1 MKIAE
6 YNEMMAYLTRPEP
19 EVLPQ
24 PKPQELLDIQEDNR
38 KGRLLESLNKI
49 GGRLEDSSLDFIKR
63 ENFAVK
69 GFTDEQL
76 IDLGFDKTNIK
87 PQKETYKK
95 LAEIFQQTDIDDELE
110 YLLEKSKN
118 NPKGKIESTLRNV
131 LQKLPED
138 EKGLKY
144 IANLLGEDV
153 EFVLDMI
160 DNKKILAASGRDE
173 KRLAKN
179 LEKSER
185 LRKEFGKVEN
195 WMLKNASKY
204 SDPDKFKKATVNR
217 FGKKNAAIKAMTSS
231 GGNFFSTEFNNSIL
245 GYKGTADFAK
255 INKNIGDN
263 IFRTTIYNFNPNVR
277 KAITNEFKSIL
288 SGGPAEV
295 QAEARKKIKQ
305 SKLFKQFGLTKEI
318 RGPISRL
325 IYKEVGEELYKN
337 LQTFRNPRIGTTD
350 FIRYL
355 EGVVDPKYKG
365 QFKQARIAMEAAGKN
380 QFKKAKEILGISDKI
395 MFDHKIPSSFIKAG
409 YADEIEYIKTTPTTE
424 NFNVKIKNKQYDVP
438 VKKLLNRFEK
448 ASTPEAKEVIYD
460 LILEKHNNFS
470 KKYGGYLDNVKP
482 SFTDGKIKFSSDA
495 SPVSK
500 KTDFI
505 KEFTKAGVQTGELD
519 QKEVKKLI
527 ASIACSGKAMGGRIG
542 FQDGTSCFE
551 KGKKMINTGNIPEG
565 AAKKNFINFAN
576 KAMEIG
582 KQSGRGLRTITKF
595 GVLPEMVIIGA
606 DTLIRTGMGDRFDEA
621 FLRASDIY
629 RTDDAYEQA
638 DASEINRRMNSN
650 DGELI
655 LNLRKFNNERAKLSS
670 LEQQKEADL
679 TLAGDDFAETNSG
692 MTEDEIEK
700 FYAPKIQEQ
709 ENNLFNASISDAEE
723 RAGLAKETE
732 FADKKGVDY
741 KKSIVGGFLDT
752 LAEKPGLKQVADL
765 FNTGTVQQPDVSAQ
779 AIDNYAPD
787 AFKKTLQKYGPKVT
801 LDAIKRF
808 EAEKEY
814 PEGAVRNK
822 NLQDEERRLLF
833 EAAKNDPA
841 LAELYFGPSM
851 TFAGDPIDQ
860 TDLQDEMNLDRGI
873 YSQGGRI
880 GYGVGGITRV
890 YQLLRGVNKTKP
902 LKGLVEKLIK
912 QYKSEGMEFIE
923 AIKKAQTE
931 AAGIRYESKM
941 KIIDDAMKNTNV
953 YSDDYVNL
961 LDMKI
966 KLEDPDFA
974 KDYMNFSETLKNKT
988 RARTDEGWAE
998 ANFGE
1003 NYSEQMDIARSKE
1016 INESIDPNFKEPLS
1030 PSDQMASDIDDMNKA
1045 NIDDYFGTRKKQTSG
1060 GLTRIGYSNGS
1071 EGTALAIE
1079 ESLEA
1084 FQRYLKAGGKL
1095 GYKDFI
1101 ALGNE
1106 GVSKFFNSGGRVGF
1120 ADGPKNPGR
1129 RTFMKL
1135 AAGIASIPLFGKFF
1149 KPAVPLV
1156 KKLANSST
1164 VMPDWFPNFV
1174 DKFVGRSIGK
1184 KIDADLMEYTNPDLP
1199 NIKLTR
1205 KDDGS
1210 ILVEGRNEF
1219 NEAYNISYEPPGY
1232 ELIDEKTGKAVKTK
1246 GEFEA
1251 VEGRH
1256 VALGPED
1263 YDTDAFY
1270 ADDLDELFTN
1280 DIADMEKYTTGN
1292 VTKTVKDAF
1301 GTETGLKKGKYDVD
1315 MAQGKAENQADIL
1328 ADEGLD
1334 EID

>member
-1 MKIAE
+1 
-6 YNEMMAYLTRPEP
+6 MASELLKTKALAARIKEPKVRNFDFGLNLTSVESLIPD
-19 EVLPQ
+19 LPQ
-24 PKPQELLDIQEDNR
+24 PKPQELLDIQEQNR
-38 KGRLLESLNKI
+38 KGRLLDSLNKI
-49 GGRLEDSSLDFIKR
+49 GGRLEDSSLDFIRRNEMAIGGGLIQGEDLGTREGFRKLSLTEAKKYEANKQKWIKANDATEEDWDKLSKSSKYRIQSTGNIYLSSNLEDPKDFNVKR
-63 ENFAVK
+63 RDKNRKIAVDRIVKDMKEFYKTALPGEKYLLPKSLRSIVNIDNKVIKIPGNEQTLEKYLINDLKEATDLEFVRAGDSGVK
-69 GFTDEQL
+69 GVPRSSTSLTKKQRDYYRKNYNKKSMSDIVRHFIGEGVATSNLKYVNLYEKFKRFRR
-76 IDLGFDKTNIK
+76 DLLDFEAIKEKDIVKVDPKKYSSDKVTRRVA
-87 PQKETYKK
+87 Q
-95 LAEIFQQTDIDDELE
+95 D
-110 YLLEKSKN
+110 
-118 NPKGKIESTLRNV
+118 LRNV
-131 LQKLPED
+131 TLADLGVSGQENKLNRIQRE
-138 EKGLKY
+138 
-144 IANLLGEDV
+144 IA
-153 EFVLDMI
+153 
-160 DNKKILAASGRDE
+160 
-173 KRLAKN
+173 
-179 LEKSER
+179 
-185 LRKEFGKVEN
+185 
-195 WMLKNASKY
+195 
-204 SDPDKFKKATVNR
+204 
-217 FGKKNAAIKAMTSS
+217 
-231 GGNFFSTEFNNSIL
+231 
-245 GYKGTADFAK
+245 
-255 INKNIGDN
+255 
-263 IFRTTIYNFNPNVR
+263 
-277 KAITNEFKSIL
+277 
-288 SGGPAEV
+288 
-295 QAEARKKIKQ
+295 
-305 SKLFKQFGLTKEI
+305 
-318 RGPISRL
+318 
-325 IYKEVGEELYKN
+325 EELYK
-337 LQTFRNPRIGTTD
+337 
-350 FIRYL
+350 
-355 EGVVDPKYKG
+355 
-365 QFKQARIAMEAAGKN
+365 
-380 QFKKAKEILGISDKI
+380 
-395 MFDHKIPSSFIKAG
+395 PSSFLKDKLGRTYVPFDLAHRAGYDQFQKLGANYSISTLGPDLPEANRELVKPIENKLKPLYEEQVELFNKGKKNLTKDLSKKIDANNIKIGKIIASEVETDPKIKGRILGVQVDPYNLKVNTTPVDYTKSVDLGILDKAKFGTTGLDSKIKADLIARN
-409 YADEIEYIKTTPTTE
+409 YKEL
-424 NFNVKIKNKQYDVP
+424 IKNIGQEQGFLKKKFITEKQ
-438 VKKLLNRFEK
+438 VKKIIE
-448 ASTPEAKEVIYD
+448 
-460 LILEKHNNFS
+460 
-470 KKYGGYLDNVKP
+470 
-482 SFTDGKIKFSSDA
+482 
-495 SPVSK
+495 
-500 KTDFI
+500 
-505 KEFTKAGVQTGELD
+505 
-519 QKEVKKLI
+519 
-527 ASIACSGKAMGGRIG
+527 SIACPGKAMGGRIG

-551 KGKKMINTGNIPEG
+551 KGKKIINSGNIPEG
-565 AAKKNFINFAN
+565 AAKRNFINFAN

-606 DTLIRTGMGDRFDEA
+606 DTLIRTGMGDTLNEA
-621 FLRASDIY
+621 FLKASDIY

-670 LEQQKEADL
+670 LEQAKEADL

-692 MTEDEIEK
+692 MTENEIEK

-808 EAEKEY
+808 EAEQEY

-880 GYGVGGITRV
+880 GY
-890 YQLLRGVNKTKP
+890 
-902 LKGLVEKLIK
+902 
-912 QYKSEGMEFIE
+912 
-923 AIKKAQTE
+923 
-931 AAGIRYESKM
+931 
-941 KIIDDAMKNTNV
+941 
-953 YSDDYVNL
+953 
-961 LDMKI
+961 
-966 KLEDPDFA
+966 
-974 KDYMNFSETLKNKT
+974 
-988 RARTDEGWAE
+988 
-998 ANFGE
+998 
-1003 NYSEQMDIARSKE
+1003 
-1016 INESIDPNFKEPLS
+1016 
-1030 PSDQMASDIDDMNKA
+1030 
-1045 NIDDYFGTRKKQTSG
+1045 
-1060 GLTRIGYSNGS
+1060 SNGS
-1071 EGTALAIE
+1071 DGTALAIE

-1095 GYKDFI
+1095 SYKDFI

-1120 ADGPKNPGR
+1120 KDGPKNPGR

-1135 AAGIASIPLFGKFF
+1135 AAGIASIPIFGKFF
-1149 KPAVPLV
+1149 KPAAPLV
-1156 KKLANSST
+1156 KKLANSNT

-1210 ILVEGRNEF
+1210 ILVEGTNEH
-1219 NEAYNISYEPPGY
+1219 NQAYNISYEPPGY
-1232 ELIDEKTGKAVKTK
+1232 ELIDEKTGKSIKTK

-1270 ADDLDELFTN
+1270 ADELDDLFTS

-1292 VTKTVKDAF
+1292 VTKTAKDAF
-1301 GTETGLKKGKYDVD
+1301 GRDTGLKKGMYDSD
-1315 MAQGKAENQADIL
+1315 MAQGQAENRADIL
-1328 ADEGLD
+1328 RDEGLD